1 MQCNTYL
8 RRTKMTFQTL
18 EYILNGIVHAN
29 ITAVH
34 CYKTATALIHKL
46 RKIMTAND
54 AKWQSTQ
61 CKSRFSLA
69 NYYHSAFH
77 TLIFW
82 IESGSRHRICTMP
95 NWIRA
100 QDAHCAYAL
109 RRAIKRTQREPECLM
124 CEIELEYFFSSWNLH
139 TKEQL
144 GVHTAQSIPSWCCRR
159 LSFAYSY
166 VITS

>member
-34 CYKTATALIHKL
+34 CYETATALIHKL

-82 IESGSRHRICTMP
+82 NRVGKQAKNMHNAKLNSSPRCTLCIRIKTGNQTNTKRARVFDVW
-95 NWIRA
+95 NWVRIFFLFLKF
-100 QDAHCAYAL
+100 AH
-109 RRAIKRTQREPECLM
+109 KRTIGC
-124 CEIELEYFFSSWNLH
+124 
-139 TKEQL
+139 
-144 GVHTAQSIPSWCCRR
+144 AQSIPSWCCRR